1 MKWLSK
7 TYIWVIMAFLYA
19 PIGVLILFSFRR
31 F

>member
-19 PIGVLILFSFRR
+19 PIGVLFLFF
-31 F
+31 FYK